1 MAVKSTHADQE
12 RLITVA
18 SAEDE
23 ARAIYLASRKKAF
36 EKKQRERRRALKDP
50 PTLSPYDSPR
60 KLLKSTV
67 TEEGVPLFAEDSPSA
82 ATNLM
87 DAALLKIDLM
97 EKGTPDPKKYKYSA
111 AQKKQPST
119 QRFIADWNYVHEAE
133 KNKNFTET
141 YKKARKLYRQAK
153 SETFKETGRPSLR
166 SYETSKPDIDTKIEL
181 SRDRDPIR
189 EEYIAINLDKDTGQP
204 KTQFDRKKRRLVKE
218 RRAPETMAKQKKLEE
233 FYRKSGRLPEYLEM
247 LQNQYEPATY
257 DVSAGRRSTE
267 FDRRHLA
274 PSIERI
280 RKEIQTQNEELSN
293 VYNKGGVVKRKTK
306 RKKKPKVTNKTYSR
320 GSRKAKYN
328 G

>member
-1 MAVKSTHADQE
+1 MAVKSTHVAHE

-23 ARAIYLASRKKAF
+23 VRAIYLASRKKAF

-50 PTLSPYDSPR
+50 PTLSPYDYPR

-67 TEEGVPLFAEDSPSA
+67 TKEGVPLFAEDSPSA

-111 AQKKQPST
+111 AQKKFPST

-133 KNKNFTET
+133 KNKDFLKT
-141 YKKARKLYRQAK
+141 YKKARKLYRQAQ
-153 SETFKETGRPSLR
+153 SETGKETGTYSLQR
-166 SYETSKPDIDTKIEL
+166 YGTSKPDIDTRIGL
-181 SRDRDPIR
+181 SKGRDPIKN
-189 EEYIAINLDKDTGQP
+189 ENIAIYLDKDTGQP
-204 KTQFDRKKRRLVKE
+204 ATSSDRKKIRIVKE
-218 RRAPETMAKQKKLEE
+218 QHAPEVMAKQKKLEE
-233 FYRKSGRLPEYLEM
+233 LYRKRGRLPEYLEM
-247 LQNQYEPATY
+247 LQNQYEPVTY
-257 DVSAGRRSTE
+257 DVSLGRRSTE
-267 FDRRHLA
+267 FDRRYFA
-274 PSIERI
+274 PTIERI

-306 RKKKPKVTNKTYSR
+306 RKQKPKVTKKNYSS

>member
-1 MAVKSTHADQE
+1 M
-12 RLITVA
+12 A

-50 PTLSPYDSPR
+50 PTLSPYDYPR

-111 AQKKQPST
+111 EQKKRPST

-133 KNKNFTET
+133 KNKDFTKT

-166 SYETSKPDIDTKIEL
+166 SYETSKPDIDTRIEL
-181 SRDRDPIR
+181 YSGRDPIPQR
-189 EEYIAINLDKDTGQP
+189 ESSITIDLDKDTGQP

-218 RRAPETMAKQKKLEE
+218 RRAPEVMAGEKKSE
-233 FYRKSGRLPEYLEM
+233 GRSRETDRLSDYLEN
-247 LQNQYEPATY
+247 LETRYGQGEKY
-257 DVSAGRRSTE
+257 
-267 FDRRHLA
+267 LA
-274 PSIERI
+274 PTIERI

-306 RKKKPKVTNKTYSR
+306 RKKKPKVTKKTYSR